1 MRGDRAGGRFD
12 HTAPDDGMT
21 TVPSTNP
28 PGRRRGRRS
37 GGEDTRAAL
46 LAAARAVFAEQ
57 GYQGAT
63 VRAIAARAGV
73 DAAMVNH
80 WFGGK
85 QGLFTAIVQLPFD
98 PAQLVEHVLVG
109 GRDGLA
115 ERLIRTFVPLWDA
128 HQGAFTTLM
137 LSVASQEIAAKIM
150 GEFLTDMVFTR
161 VAEVIG
167 VDQPATRAALCA
179 TQIVGLGVVRY
190 VLKLEPLA
198 SADLDTL
205 VATVAP
211 NLQRYL
217 TADLG
222 PIK

>member
-1 MRGDRAGGRFD
+1 M
-12 HTAPDDGMT
+12 TAEPADKA
-21 TVPSTNP
+21 V
-28 PGRRRGRRS
+28 RRRGRRA

-46 LAAARAVFAEQ
+46 LTAARAVFAEQ

-85 QGLFTAIVQLPFD
+85 QGLFAAIVDLPFD
-98 PAQLVEHVLVG
+98 PTEMIDYVLRG
-109 GRDGLA
+109 ERNTLA
-115 ERLIRTFVPLWDA
+115 ERLIRTFVPIWDT
-128 HQGAFTTLM
+128 HDGAFAAVM
-137 LSVASQEIAAKIM
+137 LSVASQEMAARMM
-150 GEFLTDMVFTR
+150 GEFLTTTVFGR

-167 VDQPATRAALCA
+167 VDRPELRAGLCG
-179 TQIVGLGVVRY
+179 TQILGLGLIRY

-198 SADLDTL
+198 SADVDSVVTM
-205 VATVAP
+205 VAP

-217 TADLG
+217 TGDIGTSEDG
-222 PIK
+222 PQ

>member
-1 MRGDRAGGRFD
+1 MT
-12 HTAPDDGMT
+12 TAPADGKP
-21 TVPSTNP
+21 PS
-28 PGRRRGRRS
+28 RRRGRRA

-46 LAAARAVFAEQ
+46 VAAARVEFAEQ

-85 QGLFTAIVQLPFD
+85 QGLFAAIVELPFD
-98 PAQLVEHVLVG
+98 PMELLEHVIAG
-109 GRDGLA
+109 GRDDLA
-115 ERLIRTFVPLWDA
+115 ERLIRMFIQVWDGRE
-128 HQGAFTTLM
+128 GAFAALM
-137 LSVASQEIAAKIM
+137 LSVASQEIAARII
-150 GEFLTDMVFTR
+150 GEFLTNTLFAR

-167 VDQPATRAALCA
+167 ADQPTVRATLCA
-179 TQIVGLGVVRY
+179 SQVVGLGLIRY

-198 SADLDTL
+198 SADVDTL
-205 VATVAP
+205 VAMVAP

-217 TADLG
+217 MGDLT
-222 PIK
+222 

>member
-1 MRGDRAGGRFD
+1 MT
-12 HTAPDDGMT
+12 TAPADR
-21 TVPSTNP
+21 SKP
-28 PGRRRGRRS
+28 PARRRGRRA

-46 LAAARAVFAEQ
+46 LTAARAVFAEQ

-85 QGLFTAIVQLPFD
+85 QGLFAAIVELPFD
-98 PAQLVEHVLVG
+98 PAELVERVLVG
-109 GRDGLA
+109 DRNALA
-115 ERLIRTFVPLWDA
+115 ERLIRMFVPVWDA
-128 HQGAFTTLM
+128 RDGAFAAVL
-137 LSVASQEIAAKIM
+137 LSVASQEIAARIM
-150 GEFLTDMVFTR
+150 GEILTTTVFAR

-167 VDQPATRAALCA
+167 ADQPNVRAGLCA
-179 TQIVGLGVVRY
+179 SQVLGLGLIRY

-198 SADLDTL
+198 SADVDTL
-205 VATVAP
+205 VEMVAP

-217 TADLG
+217 TGDLT
-222 PIK
+222 

>member
-1 MRGDRAGGRFD
+1 MTAGKED
-12 HTAPDDGMT
+12 TE
-21 TVPSTNP
+21 P

-63 VRAIAARAGV
+63 VRGIAARAGV

-85 QGLFTAIVQLPFD
+85 QGLFAAIVELPFD
-98 PAQLVEHVLVG
+98 PTDLVDKLTDGPPEELAQ
-109 GRDGLA
+109 
-115 ERLIRTFVPLWDA
+115 RLIRTFVTLWDTYEGRFA
-128 HQGAFTTLM
+128 ALI
-137 LSVASQEIAAKIM
+137 LSVASQDMAA
-150 GEFLTDMVFTR
+150 TA
-161 VAEVIG
+161 VAEFFTGTVFGIVAKLTG
-167 VDQPATRAALCA
+167 SDQPNLRAALCA
-179 TQIVGLGVVRY
+179 SQMVGLGMFRY
-190 VLKLEPLA
+190 VLKLEPVA

-205 VATVAP
+205 IRIVGP

-217 TADLG
+217 TGEL
-222 PIK
+222 

>member
-1 MRGDRAGGRFD
+1 
-12 HTAPDDGMT
+12 MT
-21 TVPSTNP
+21 TRPGTGSDAP
-28 PGRRRGRRS
+28 AGRRRGRRA

-63 VRAIAARAGV
+63 VRVIAARAGV

-85 QGLFTAIVQLPFD
+85 QGLFAAIVELPFD
-98 PAQLVEHVLVG
+98 PAVLLDRILVG
-109 GRDGLA
+109 DREMLA
-115 ERLIRTFVPLWDA
+115 ERLIRTFIPIWDSA
-128 HQGAFTTLM
+128 DGAFAALV
-137 LSVASQEIAAKIM
+137 LSVASQQVAARMI
-150 GEFLTDMVFTR
+150 GEFLTTIFAR

-167 VDQPATRAALCA
+167 ADKPMLRACLCA
-179 TQIVGLGVVRY
+179 TQIVGLGLVRY
-190 VLKLEPLA
+190 VLKLDPVA
-198 SADLDTL
+198 SADVDTL

-217 TADLG
+217 TGELPG
-222 PIK
+222 PASGPASDPR